1 MTYTTVGIDVSKATG
16 AVAFSRQNEIIEQF
30 KIDLN
35 RQGFDY
41 LKQRMSPYKQ
51 VQVIFEA
58 TGVYS
63 KRVEAYMRD
72 NDIRYAVLSP
82 VVGHK
87 RISNYGDDEIF
98 IKTDESDARALA
110 ASARESDF
118 ENFYHESETQRELR
132 DMNRFYEQL
141 EDESVKARTRTHRIT
156 EKVFSTFLDEFTVKG
171 DSKFPWLILSAFP
184 HPDLVLDADVNEVM
198 QTINGLTN
206 KNIGQ
211 KQLLNYAKKLYKA
224 ASLAY
229 SEVSK
234 ESDTVMQVSYWA
246 KRTAEIQDLQNA
258 QINKMHSIVR
268 DYPEY
273 KHFLSLPGIG
283 QNTAVRLIA
292 ELGDLR
298 RFSSVRKLN
307 AYVGIGHGKRSSGM
321 ITNPEKITHTGNAHA
336 RRLIFNVVA
345 NMRKAWRSGL
355 GKPNHLM
362 EYDKKRRSEN
372 SKLASKINTVAT
384 MDRVLRTLFNLVK
397 LNQDYI
403 YEFTQK

>member
-1 MTYTTVGIDVSKATG
+1 MAYTTIGIDVSKATG
-16 AVAFSRQNEIIEQF
+16 AAAFSRENEIVEQF
-30 KIDLN
+30 TIDLN
-35 RQGFDY
+35 RRGFEY
-41 LKQRMSPYKQ
+41 LKQRMTEYKQ

-72 NDIRYAVLSP
+72 NDIRFAVLSP
-82 VVGHK
+82 VIGHK

-110 ASARESDF
+110 ASARDSDF
-118 ENFYHESETQRELR
+118 ENYYHESETQRNLR

-141 EDESVKARTRTHRIT
+141 NDEFVKARTRTHRIA
-156 EKVFSTFLDEFTVKG
+156 EKVFSTFLDEFTLKG
-171 DSKFPWLILSAFP
+171 DSKFPWLILSAYP

-198 QTINGLTN
+198 QTIQGLTK
-206 KNIGQ
+206 KNIGK
-211 KQLLNYAKKLYKA
+211 KQLLNYAKKLYRA

-234 ESDTVMQVSYWA
+234 ESDAVMQVTYWA
-246 KRTAEIQDLQNA
+246 KRTAEIQDLQDE
-258 QINKMHSIVR
+258 QIKKMYNIVR

-273 KHFLSLPGIG
+273 KHFLSLPGVG

-298 RFSSVRKLN
+298 RFDSVRKLN
-307 AYVGIGHGKRSSGM
+307 AYVGIGHGKRSSGK

-336 RRLIFNVVA
+336 RRLLYVVVN
-345 NMRKAWRSGL
+345 NMRKAWRGGL
-355 GKPNHLM
+355 GKRNHLM
-362 EYDKKRRSEN
+362 EYDKKRRSDN
-372 SKLASKINTVAT
+372 SKLPSNINIVAT

>member
-1 MTYTTVGIDVSKATG
+1 
-16 AVAFSRQNEIIEQF
+16 
-30 KIDLN
+30 
-35 RQGFDY
+35 
-41 LKQRMSPYKQ
+41 
-51 VQVIFEA
+51 
-58 TGVYS
+58 
-63 KRVEAYMRD
+63 
-72 NDIRYAVLSP
+72 
-82 VVGHK
+82 
-87 RISNYGDDEIF
+87 
-98 IKTDESDARALA
+98 
-110 ASARESDF
+110 
-118 ENFYHESETQRELR
+118 
-132 DMNRFYEQL
+132 
-141 EDESVKARTRTHRIT
+141 
-156 EKVFSTFLDEFTVKG
+156 
-171 DSKFPWLILSAFP
+171 
-184 HPDLVLDADVNEVM
+184 
-198 QTINGLTN
+198 INGLTN

-273 KHFLSLPGIG
+273 KHFLSLPGVG

-397 LNQDYI
+397 LNQD
-403 YEFTQK
+403 